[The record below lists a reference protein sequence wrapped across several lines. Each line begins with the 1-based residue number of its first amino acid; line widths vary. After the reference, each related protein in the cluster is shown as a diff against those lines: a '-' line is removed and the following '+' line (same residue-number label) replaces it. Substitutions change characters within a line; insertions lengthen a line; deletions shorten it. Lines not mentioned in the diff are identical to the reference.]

1 LVRCTGETAVKE
13 KNNIADFEAVTAS
26 NGVQIPEPQRQ
37 KLQALIK
44 EYDFGEVT
52 VEIDNEGHLYIYG
65 YEWLQAHHSHTEA
78 RIQDDEDAT
87 DDFLERLREFIPEG
101 NTLEI
106 HMIGHEKCRFPL
118 SMSKVEITREQVT
131 WTNL

>member
-1 LVRCTGETAVKE
+1 M
-13 KNNIADFEAVTAS
+13 ADFEAVTAS

-44 EYDFGEVT
+44 EYNFGEVT

-65 YEWLQAHHSHTEA
+65 YEWLQAHHPEA
-78 RIQDDEDAT
+78 EPGTQRDEDAT
-87 DDFLERLREFIPEG
+87 DEFLDRLREFIPKGE
-101 NTLEI
+101 TFEI
-106 HMIGHEKCRFPL
+106 HMAGHEKCRFPL
-118 SMSKVEITREQVT
+118 SMSKVEVRREEVT

>member
-1 LVRCTGETAVKE
+1 M
-13 KNNIADFEAVTAS
+13 ADFEAVTAS

-37 KLQALIK
+37 KSQALIK

-65 YEWLQAHHSHTEA
+65 YEWLQAHHPAAEPGTQ
-78 RIQDDEDAT
+78 RDEDAT
-87 DDFLERLREFIPEG
+87 DEFLDRLREFIPKGE
-101 NTLEI
+101 TFEI
-106 HMIGHEKCRFPL
+106 HMVGHEKCRFPL
-118 SMSKVEITREQVT
+118 SMSKVEVRREEVT